1 MADHADV
8 PIRNAAT
15 VIVVRDRADG
25 EGTAGAADG
34 DGLEVLLL
42 RRSAELVFH
51 GGSWVFP
58 GGRMDPGD
66 YPEDGP
72 EDHETAARAA
82 AVREAMEEAAVLLT
96 PDALLPWAHWTTPIG
111 RPRRFA
117 TWFYLAV
124 LGVGAEEVAVDG
136 GEISDHLWLTP
147 TEALA
152 AKERGEVDVPAP
164 TFVSLL
170 RLSQYRSVAHAVET
184 VPTERYHRFTP
195 RVVSAG
201 DAGMVSIYGGDVLA
215 GTTDDD
221 LELPGPR
228 HRLWMLA
235 PGWRYEQ
242 TLG

>member
-15 VIVVRDRADG
+15 VIVVRDR
-25 EGTAGAADG
+25 EGGGPD

-58 GGRMDPGD
+58 GGRIDPGD
-66 YPEDGP
+66 YPPDAP
-72 EDHETAARAA
+72 DDHETAARAA

-117 TWFYLAV
+117 TWFFLAA
-124 LGVGAEEVAVDG
+124 LGAGAEEVTVDG

-152 AKERGEVDVPAP
+152 AKERGEVEVPAP

-170 RLSQYRSVAHAVET
+170 RLTQYRSVAHAVDT
-184 VPTERYHRFTP
+184 VPTERYHRYTP
-195 RVVSAG
+195 RMVMAG
-201 DAGMVSIYGGDVLA
+201 EAGPVSIYGGDVLA
-215 GTTDDD
+215 ESVDDD
-221 LELPGPR
+221 LERPGPR
-228 HRLWMLA
+228 HRLWMI
-235 PGWRYEQ
+235 PPTWRYEYE
-242 TLG
+242 LG